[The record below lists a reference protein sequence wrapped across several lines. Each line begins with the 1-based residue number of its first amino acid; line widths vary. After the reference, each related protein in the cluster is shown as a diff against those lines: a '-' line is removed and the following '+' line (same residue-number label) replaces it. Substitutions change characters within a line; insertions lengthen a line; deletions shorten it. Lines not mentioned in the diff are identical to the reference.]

1 MRDLVMAGI
10 DGSRSSLTAVE
21 AAAREASLRGA
32 DLHLVHAVSRPT
44 LPLRPG
50 EDTRASVARVR
61 AEAED
66 RARTTA
72 PGVNVTSGVVG
83 GKPTA
88 VLTAHSYAA
97 RLMVVGSRGLG
108 GLTGLMAGSTAVH
121 LAAHG
126 ACPLLVVRAGGAC
139 KGPVVLAVDGSHAG
153 AAAVRFAF
161 TEAALR
167 KADLLALHAWTPWS
181 APMPPPP
188 DRTMPHAAA
197 PGALAEHEACLLSEA
212 IAGQRG
218 DFPDVNVV
226 CRTVRRTARTA
237 LIEASRTAQF
247 LVVGARG
254 TAASPACSSA
264 RSARPCSTTPSAPS
278 PSSRQPPVMT
288 TPPLRPH
295 AGAPPGRPGAVRA
308 RQSGDPAPALR
319 EATER

>member
-218 DFPDVNVV
+218 DFPDVNVI

-237 LIEASRTAQF
+237 LIDASRTARF

-254 TAASPACSSA
+254 HGGFAGLLLGSVSQALLHHAQCPVAVVKATARHDHP
-264 RSARPCSTTPSAPS
+264 
-278 PSSRQPPVMT
+278 
-288 TPPLRPH
+288 
-295 AGAPPGRPGAVRA
+295 APPAVR
-308 RQSGDPAPALR
+308 RRPAGSPGGGPRTAVG
-319 EATER
+319 